1 MSNIVD
7 RAIEHPLVAHPFTSA
22 MSSPEQLV
30 RELGDVPEL
39 LDAQVAAGL
48 CRDEVIEALFRSWSS
63 RLANIGRLSDKAK
76 TMITTAVNSGP
87 WSQQQIKD
95 LASIVLQGGATKS
108 KVGATHRRNNQKVL
122 NIENYM
128 SMATMVKL
136 RDPKYSRL
144 SRASMIAQ

>member
-1 MSNIVD
+1 
-7 RAIEHPLVAHPFTSA
+7 

-39 LDAQVAAGL
+39 LEAQVAAGL

-76 TMITTAVNSGP
+76 AMITTAVNSGP

-95 LASIVLQGGATKS
+95 LASIVLQGSASKAKPGAKN
-108 KVGATHRRNNQKVL
+108 RR
-122 NIENYM
+122 
-128 SMATMVKL
+128 
-136 RDPKYSRL
+136 
-144 SRASMIAQ
+144 